1 MKITENPSV
10 VPVKEISYPAYFELK
25 SPGSYKGM
33 VVMAINAKWGMVVR
47 AKNSKVK
54 PVGYVSDNWWAF
66 TDSKVW
72 KNISASF
79 TIEL

>member
-1 MKITENPSV
+1 MKITENQIPD
-10 VPVKEISYPAYFELK
+10 PVKGISYPAYFELK

-47 AKNSKVK
+47 SKNSKVK
-54 PVGYVSDNWWAF
+54 PVGYATNEWWDFA
-66 TDSKVW
+66 DKKVW
-72 KNISASF
+72 KHISASF